1 MNGKQRLTLRSRVV
15 IIGMVGLLVTLGI
28 GGFAL
33 VKVLEAAL
41 LNSAD
46 AGADNTAEDVVAL
59 IETGKDLPDPIPVGN
74 SAIVQVLGPD
84 GGIMR
89 VSPGADRLVPVL
101 RPEQIEHALEHREAL
116 TVRADQ
122 STYAGNLRV
131 HVASTSG
138 YTVLVAVPLYEMQ
151 HSVQFFKI
159 GLLVLVAT
167 LTVLLGM
174 SIWYVVGM
182 ALRPVES
189 LRRGAE
195 EVRGAE
201 RLPIPEGSDEIHRL
215 AVTLNS
221 MLDRLEHARARQR
234 AFVADAAHELRSPLA
249 NMRTELEVAARIGPT
264 EDLLDDLLSDVDRL
278 GRLTDD
284 LLLLAKS
291 DDPDRLLRK
300 AERIDVGDML
310 TAITQRYSGYR
321 VPVVFADAESPL
333 WVDGDVDGLR
343 RAIGN
348 LIDNGVRH
356 ASSQVRVSLHKE
368 GRGVRISVA
377 DDGEGIP
384 EDQRERVFE
393 RFARLD
399 DARSRD
405 KGGTGLGLP
414 IVRELV
420 GRHKGTV
427 TLREA
432 APGTERPGVR
442 ADVWLPTAGA

>member
-1 MNGKQRLTLRSRVV
+1 MRTSQRLTLRARVV
-15 IIGMVGLLVTLGI
+15 IIGVIGLCLALGLGSLSLVM
-28 GGFAL
+28 
-33 VKVLEAAL
+33 VLERAL

-46 AGADNTAEDVVAL
+46 NSADRTAQDIVTL
-59 IETGKDLPDPIPVGN
+59 IESHDALPDPIPVGN

-84 GGIMR
+84 GGIDR

-101 RPEQIEHALEHREAL
+101 RPDQISRAVAGEAL

-122 STYAGNLRV
+122 SMMSGYLRV
-131 HVASTSG
+131 HAVAVRDQ
-138 YTVLVAVPLYEMQ
+138 TVLVAIPLSDMQ
-151 HSVQFFKI
+151 HNVKFFKI
-159 GLLVLVAT
+159 GLGVMVPVLIV
-167 LTVLLGM
+167 VLGLA
-174 SIWYVVGM
+174 IWYVVGM

-195 EVRGAE
+195 NVRGAE
-201 RLPIPEGSDEIHRL
+201 RLPVPRGSDEIHRL
-215 AVTLNS
+215 AVTLNT
-221 MLDRLEHARARQR
+221 MLDRLERARGRQR

-264 EDLLDDLLSDVDRL
+264 PELLDDLLSDVERL

-291 DDPDRLLRK
+291 DDPDRVSRRF
-300 AERIDVGDML
+300 ERIDVGDML
-310 TAITQRYSGYR
+310 TAITQRYAGGR
-321 VPVVFADAESPL
+321 VPVAFTDAGAPL

-348 LIDNGVRH
+348 LVDNAVRH
-356 ASSQVRVSLHKE
+356 AATGVTVSLARDGSGVRV
-368 GRGVRISVA
+368 SVA

-384 EDQRERVFE
+384 EADRERVFE
-393 RFARLD
+393 RFTRLD

-405 KGGTGLGLP
+405 KGGTGLGLA

-420 GRHKGTV
+420 GRHRGSV
-427 TLREA
+427 TLRDA
-432 APGTERPGVR
+432 RPGAEPPGLC
-442 ADVWLPTAGA
+442 ADVWLPRAEE

>member
-1 MNGKQRLTLRSRVV
+1 M
-15 IIGMVGLLVTLGI
+15 IIGIVGLLVTLGV

-33 VKVLEAAL
+33 VKVLEVTL
-41 LNSAD
+41 MNSAD
-46 AGADNTAEDVVAL
+46 AAAGNTAQDVKDL
-59 IETGKDLPDPIPVGN
+59 IDSDYELPDPIPVGN
-74 SAIVQVLGPD
+74 SAIVQVLAPD

-101 RPEQIEHALEHREAL
+101 RPEQIERAVQSAEPI
-116 TVRADQ
+116 TVKADQ
-122 STYAGNLRV
+122 STYEGKLRV
-131 HVASTSG
+131 HVTEVNG
-138 YTVLVAVPLYEMQ
+138 YTILVAVPLEDMQ
-151 HSVQFFKI
+151 HSVHYFKI
-159 GLLVLVAT
+159 GLMVMVASMV
-167 LTVLLGM
+167 VLLGLAT
-174 SIWYVVGM
+174 WYVVGM
-182 ALRPVES
+182 SLRPVES
-189 LRRGAE
+189 LRKGAE

-201 RLPIPEGSDEIHRL
+201 RLPLPKGSDEIHRL

-264 EDLLDDLLSDVDRL
+264 PDLLEDLLSDVDRL

-291 DDPDRLLRK
+291 DDPDRLRRRS
-300 AERIDVGDML
+300 ERIDVGDML
-310 TAITQRYSGYR
+310 TAITQRYTGGR
-321 VPVVFADAESPL
+321 VPVEFTDAESPL

-348 LIDNGVRH
+348 LIDNAVRH
-356 ASSQVRVSLHKE
+356 AVSEVTVSLHPD
-368 GRGVRISVA
+368 GTGVRISVC

-384 EDQRERVFE
+384 EDDRDRVFE
-393 RFARLD
+393 RFTRLD

-420 GRHKGTV
+420 GRHKGSV
-427 TLREA
+427 TLRDA
-432 APGTERPGVR
+432 RPGARRPGLR
-442 ADVWLPTAGA
+442 ADVWLPGV